1 MPHRSD
7 PTELLDIDVDEFAR
21 VVALVAPDRF
31 GQLQG
36 TQLVQAEPTQN
47 SADRRWRYAGLSGN
61 LLASPALAAQPFNLV
76 DNRLGSR
83 PVQSVRPG

>member
-1 MPHRSD
+1 M
-7 PTELLDIDVDEFAR
+7 DEFAR

-31 GQLQG
+31 GRLQG

-61 LLASPALAAQPFNLV
+61 LLAVQRWRRSPSIWSTTAWE
-76 DNRLGSR
+76 
-83 PVQSVRPG
+83 